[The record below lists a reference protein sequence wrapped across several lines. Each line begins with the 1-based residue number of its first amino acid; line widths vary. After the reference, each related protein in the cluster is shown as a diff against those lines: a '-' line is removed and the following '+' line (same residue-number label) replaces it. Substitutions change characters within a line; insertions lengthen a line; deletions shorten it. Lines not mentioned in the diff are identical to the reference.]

1 MILSSGASDSALL
14 TILRVYTRIYLLN
27 FLTYIIT
34 GVKGKGGLVVP
45 KDLRGQCCSPV
56 YRQAAHE

>member
-34 GVKGKGGLVVP
+34 GVKGKGGPVVHN
-45 KDLRGQCCSPV
+45 DLNGQCCSPV
-56 YRQAAHE
+56 SRQAAHE

>member
-14 TILRVYTRIYLLN
+14 IILRVYTRIYLLT

-34 GVKGKGGLVVP
+34 GVKGKGGPVVP
-45 KDLRGQCCSPV
+45 KDVLRSQCCSP
-56 YRQAAHE
+56 A